1 MEYRNPDISPQS
13 AEKLSSIERQF
24 IFMRA
29 EGGTIRDIA
38 KKMKKST
45 HTVCEMN
52 KKFSKQIF
60 NIRNAQFSDLQ
71 KKVIDLKNIRLNF
84 LKTELEKITKVL
96 QKNNYK
102 IGDPVWKYNDSISIF
117 IRLSEL
123 MSTCEYDM
131 LSVGTNFKENLQP
144 ESNDLL
150 ENDIDVYDNNISDVA
165 ETSNNVAENSD
176 VETAVH
182 NELKGDEQQMTTN
195 NNIIQ
200 QKKTDNK
207 SP

>member
-1 MEYRNPDISPQS
+1 MEYRNPDISPQI
-13 AEKLSSIERQF
+13 AAKLSAIERQF
-24 IFMRA
+24 IYMRA
-29 EGGTIRDIA
+29 EGGSIRDID

-71 KKVIDLKNIRLNF
+71 KKVIDLKFIRLNF
-84 LKTELEKITKVL
+84 LKGELDKILKVL
-96 QKNNYK
+96 QKNKFNQNE
-102 IGDPVWKYNDSISIF
+102 PTWKYNDSLNIF

-123 MSTCEYDM
+123 MSACEYDM

-150 ENDIDVYDNNISDVA
+150 ENDIDVFDNNISDVA
-165 ETSNNVAENSD
+165 ENNNNVAENFD
-176 VETAVH
+176 VEIAVH

-195 NNIIQ
+195 NNAQQ
-200 QKKTDNK
+200 QKKTDNR